1 MRLLSRNNHLAL
13 LFVKMLP
20 EMTFKRLNKQYSLSL
35 DQSKEMLVQDFG
47 GPSGSGTWVKDRHS
61 SRRKELGGL

>member
-1 MRLLSRNNHLAL
+1 
-13 LFVKMLP
+13 MLP
-20 EMTFKRLNKQYSLSL
+20 EMTFKRFNKQYSLSL